1 MGSNQLSFGI
11 CGFGF
16 MGRTYFAHLSN
27 HPGARVA
34 AVCSKV
40 NINLADQEGEIG
52 NLPTA
57 GDKALSLD
65 GVNVY
70 EDVDELIADKSV
82 DVIAIT
88 LPTPMHAD
96 VAVQALESGR
106 HVICEKPMAL
116 RLRDCDRMIR
126 AAAKAGRTLMIAQC
140 VRFWPQYEK
149 IKQIVDDGGVGDV
162 KVVTLRRLS
171 EPPDHSVG
179 NWLLDHKLSGGA
191 ILDMHVHD
199 IDYAHCLLGVPDNI
213 HARGHK
219 GPSGGI
225 DQVTAT
231 WGYADGRY
239 AIVEGG
245 WLFQAPWPFEMQI
258 LVQGSTGTLAWSM
271 VRGPK
276 ILHYAGG
283 PGPLEIEVDN
293 DADGWQRELA
303 YFIDCIIAGKPVERC
318 LPETSR
324 ISIALAHLERRA
336 VRTGRIQS
344 VPRSVIRGERSS
356 SDPVS

>member
-1 MGSNQLSFGI
+1 MGSGQLSFGI

-27 HPGARVA
+27 HPRARVA
-34 AVCSKV
+34 AVCSKD
-40 NINLADQEGEIG
+40 NIKRADQEGEVG

-57 GDKALSLD
+57 GDKALSLE

-70 EDVDELIADKSV
+70 EDVDDLIADESV

-96 VAVQALESGR
+96 ITVQALESGR

-116 RLRDCDRMIR
+116 RLRDCDRMIHT
-126 AAAKAGRTLMIAQC
+126 AEKAGRTLMIAQC
-140 VRFWPQYEK
+140 VRFWPQYER

-162 KVVTLRRLS
+162 KVLTLRRMS
-171 EPPDHSVG
+171 EPPGHSVG

-199 IDYAHCLLGVPDNI
+199 IDYARCLLGVPDNI
-213 HARGHK
+213 HARGHV

-231 WGYADGRY
+231 WGYTDGRY
-239 AIVEGG
+239 VIVEGG
-245 WLFQAPWPFEMQI
+245 WLYRAPWPFEMQI
-258 LVQGSTGTLAWSM
+258 LVQGSTGTLDWSM

-276 ILHYAGG
+276 ILHYASG
-283 PGPLEIEVDN
+283 PAPLEIEVDN
-293 DADGWQRELA
+293 DADGWQRELD
-303 YFIDCIIAGKPVERC
+303 YFIECIIEGKPVERC
-318 LPETSR
+318 LPDTSR
-324 ISIALAHLERRA
+324 INIALAHLERRA
-336 VRTGRIQS
+336 VRTGRVLS
-344 VPRSVIRGERSS
+344 VPKSVARRDCALAIE
-356 SDPVS
+356 